1 MDTNVKI
8 TVVRMGHEAKE
19 FTLTN
24 STTFGDALAQA
35 GIEGANS
42 DGLRVNGKPSDLDST
57 VRDGDFITY
66 NPKVSGGLI

>member
-1 MDTNVKI
+1 MVKI

-19 FTLTN
+19 LQVEVGSSF
-24 STTFGDALAQA
+24 DAALSLA
-35 GIEGANS
+35 GINGADES
-42 DGLRVNGKPSDLDST
+42 GLRVNGKPAGLNSE